1 MVASAVWQRLGD
13 VPNYVEPFFGSGAVL
28 LARSDRH
35 QWWDR
40 VETVNDIDGMVSNFW
55 RAVSADPD
63 AVASWADWPI
73 NENDLT
79 ARHAWLVSRKES
91 LQEKLEGNPDY
102 YDAKIAG
109 WWVWG
114 IGLWIGSEWCRGN
127 GPWHIVGDRL
137 IKTGN
142 GESQSEGVGVARQI
156 PRLGS
161 WEAGIFQNRP
171 DLGHPRG
178 IFRGRPQLTAR
189 QDIHKKPSVSFSETS
204 ADFCQMWR
212 ENLQEMMRQLANR
225 MRKVRICCGDWA
237 RVCTN
242 VPTLYNGLTA
252 VFLDPPYSRELRDS
266 YLYAFETDVSL
277 QVRYWA
283 IEHGDNPLFRIALCG
298 Y

>member
-142 GESQSEGVGVARQI
+142 G
-156 PRLGS
+156 
-161 WEAGIFQNRP
+161 
-171 DLGHPRG
+171 
-178 IFRGRPQLTAR
+178 
-189 QDIHKKPSVSFSETS
+189 
-204 ADFCQMWR
+204 
-212 ENLQEMMRQLANR
+212 
-225 MRKVRICCGDWA
+225 
-237 RVCTN
+237 
-242 VPTLYNGLTA
+242 
-252 VFLDPPYSRELRDS
+252 
-266 YLYAFETDVSL
+266 
-277 QVRYWA
+277 
-283 IEHGDNPLFRIALCG
+283 
-298 Y
+298 